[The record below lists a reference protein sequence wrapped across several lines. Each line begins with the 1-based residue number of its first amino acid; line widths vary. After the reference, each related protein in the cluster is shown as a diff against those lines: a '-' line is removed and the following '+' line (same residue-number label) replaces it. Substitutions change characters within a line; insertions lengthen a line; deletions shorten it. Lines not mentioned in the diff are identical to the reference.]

1 MSVQAGI
8 WNFDGRPVDRE
19 LLADISESLKHLGPD
34 GESCHVDGSVALLY
48 RPFHTTGES
57 RREKQPYISH
67 RGSVLTWDGR
77 LDNRDELIREL
88 GSELEAD
95 PTDVAIVAAAFDHW
109 ESDCFRR
116 IVGDWAVSIWKPDQ
130 HELLFGADYMAI
142 RHIFYYLKKDRIL
155 WSTDLSSLVLLSND
169 KFHIDDNYVA
179 GYFAHAP
186 DAHLTPYL
194 EIREAPPG
202 QFVCVRN
209 GRASVERFWRF
220 SPTLRIR
227 YKTDAE
233 YEEHFRHVFR
243 LSVQRRLRSDSPI
256 LAELSG
262 GLDSSSIVC
271 MADDILAREG
281 AETPRLD
288 TLSYYDKTEPSGD
301 DCIHFPKIEQQ
312 RGRVGIHIDGSRL
325 GTSPA
330 SLECTDFS
338 PLPGALG
345 FGQKLDTERADAVRS
360 GGYRTVLS
368 GIGGDEFMGGVPNPH
383 AQLAD
388 LIVQFKFVKL
398 TRQLMAW
405 SLVKRQP
412 GIQLLW
418 QSAIDV
424 LPPSLGQYFAKE
436 AKIDPWIRK
445 DFAKRTGL
453 AIRQSEVDEH
463 FGLWLPT
470 RRSYI
475 AGVLVMANNM
485 AKLTAPVQA
494 FEEAR
499 YPFLDQTL
507 IEFLLSIPADQLL
520 RPGERRSL
528 MRRSLAGIVP
538 QEILSRRTKQLGA
551 RTPVTILEK
560 SWDEL
565 QSIFQRSLSSRL
577 GYIHEAQLLKTICDA
592 RDGKSVSLVRVLW
605 TISLEYWLRDLA
617 ARGLLDP
624 PAASFSPF
632 RQPQVPIARSRN
644 QQRYSVLQ
652 YRGRNNST
660 KEKDNELHKTRSSSP
675 R

>member
-8 WNFDGRPVDRE
+8 WNFDGRPVDHE
-19 LLADISESLKHLGPD
+19 FLADISESLKHQGPD
-34 GESCHVDGSVALLY
+34 GESCHVDGPVALLY
-48 RPFHTTGES
+48 RPFHTTAES
-57 RREKQPYISH
+57 RREKQPYRSH
-67 RGSVLTWDGR
+67 RGFTVTWDGR
-77 LDNRDELIREL
+77 LDNRHALVADLR
-88 GSELEAD
+88 SDLEAH
-95 PTDVAIVAAAFDHW
+95 PTDVAIVAAAFDRW
-109 ESDCFRR
+109 ETECFRR
-116 IVGDWAVSIWKPDQ
+116 IVGDWAVSIWKPEQ
-130 HELLFGADYMAI
+130 RELLFATDYMAI

-194 EIREAPPG
+194 EVRQVPPG

-220 SPTLRIR
+220 SPKSRIR

-243 LSVQRRLRSDSPI
+243 QSVQRRLRSDSPI

-271 MADDILAREG
+271 MADDILATEG

-301 DCIHFPKIEQQ
+301 DCIHFPKIEQK
-312 RGRVGIHIDGSRL
+312 RGRAGIHIDGSQL

-330 SLECTDFS
+330 SLECTDFC

-360 GGYRTVLS
+360 GGYRAVLS
-368 GIGGDEFMGGVPNPH
+368 GIGGDEFMGGIPNPR

-388 LIVQFKFVKL
+388 LIVQFKFVRL
-398 TRQLMAW
+398 TRQLIAW
-405 SLVKRQP
+405 SLVKRRP
-412 GIQLLW
+412 WIHLLW

-424 LPPSLGQYFAKE
+424 LPSSLGQYLAKQ
-436 AKIDPWIRK
+436 AKIEPWIRK
-445 DFAKRTGL
+445 DFAKRTRL
-453 AIRQSEVDEH
+453 AIRQTDVDEH

-470 RRSYI
+470 RRSYL

-485 AKLTAPVQA
+485 AKLTAPAQA
-494 FEEAR
+494 IEEAR

-528 MRRSLAGIVP
+528 MRRSLANIVP
-538 QEILSRRTKQLGA
+538 QEILSRRTKQVGV
-551 RTPVTILEK
+551 RTPMIVLEK
-560 SWDEL
+560 YWREL
-565 QSIFQRSLSSRL
+565 QTVYQTSLSSRL
-577 GYIHEAQLLKTICDA
+577 GYIHEAPLLKTLCAA
-592 RDGKSVSLVRVLW
+592 RAGKSVPLVRVLW

-624 PAASFSPF
+624 PAASSSPLKQ
-632 RQPQVPIARSRN
+632 RQVPIRA
-644 QQRYSVLQ
+644 
-652 YRGRNNST
+652 
-660 KEKDNELHKTRSSSP
+660 
-675 R
+675 